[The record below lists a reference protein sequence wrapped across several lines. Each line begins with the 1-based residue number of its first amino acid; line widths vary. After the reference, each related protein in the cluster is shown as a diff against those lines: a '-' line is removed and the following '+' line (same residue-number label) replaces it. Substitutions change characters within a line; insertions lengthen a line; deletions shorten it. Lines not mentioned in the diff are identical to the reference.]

1 MAHALPTIQTN
12 FQYLYGAPKS
22 KGVLKSIPEDFI
34 VKEDLGFELTG
45 EGEHIF
51 IEVQKTGANTMFV
64 AEVISKY
71 LKIHPKFIT
80 HAGLK
85 DRHGV
90 TQQWFGIHLPG
101 KETPDLLALQH
112 PEFKV
117 LQQTRHNKKLKIG
130 ALAGNFFEL
139 IVREIDEASD
149 LEARLQ
155 HIKIKSVPNYFGEQR
170 FGHEYSNLLKVMAWS
185 KGLARIPDR
194 SRKSFFLSAAR
205 SYLFNKIVSARIEN
219 KTYDQPLVG
228 DQMQFSDGNSYFRA
242 TSDQLEDI
250 RARFEKGLLRIT
262 APMIGKG
269 AWKDADDLESN
280 QVTLFEQS
288 IAKVYPE
295 LLSLLEK
302 ETDAQRRA
310 ISLFPQ
316 DLTWQWLDAQT
327 LQLQFYLPAGS
338 YATSVMRE
346 IICSGSSLTE

>member
-1 MAHALPTIQTN
+1 MTHALPTIQTN
-12 FQYLYGAPKS
+12 FHYLYGVPKS
-22 KGVLKSIPEDFI
+22 RGVLKSIPEDFI

-64 AEVISKY
+64 AEVISKF
-71 LKIHPKFIT
+71 LKMHPKFIT

-139 IVREIDEASD
+139 IVRNIDVASD
-149 LEARLQ
+149 LEMRLER
-155 HIKIKSVPNYFGEQR
+155 IKTEGVPNYFGEQR
-170 FGHEYSNLLKVMAWS
+170 FGHDNSNLLKVMAWS
-185 KGLARIPDR
+185 QGLARIPDR

-205 SYLFNKIVSARIEN
+205 SYLFNKIVSARIQN
-219 KTYDQPLVG
+219 NTYAQPLVG
-228 DQMQFSDGNSYFRA
+228 DQMQFSDGNSYFKA
-242 TSDQLEDI
+242 TADQLADI
-250 RARFEKGLLRIT
+250 QARFEKGLLRIT

-269 AWKDADDLESN
+269 AWKDTDASEDN
-280 QVTLFEQS
+280 HVALFEQS
-288 IAKVYPE
+288 LATLYPQ

-302 ETDAQRRA
+302 ETETQRRA
-310 ISLFPQ
+310 ISVIPQ
-316 DLTWQWLDAQT
+316 DLSWEWHDAET
-327 LQLQFYLPAGS
+327 LQVRFYLPAGS

-346 IICSGSSLTE
+346 IVLTESGLTE